1 MSELV
6 QLQWRDK
13 ANNETEFRVFR
24 NSTPEFL
31 LTDTEVAR
39 VEWSGTT
46 WTTTIQESNI
56 SNLSLETS
64 NSSPSTADDLFKIQF
79 TEALQG
85 EHYYGVAAGNE
96 MGFSDVVP
104 TSTSIVVN

>member
-13 ANNETEFRVFR
+13 ADNETEFRVFR
-24 NSTPEFL
+24 NSTAEFL
-31 LTDTEVAR
+31 LSDTEVAR
-39 VEWSGTT
+39 VEWNGTT
-46 WTTTIQESNI
+46 WVTSIQENNI
-56 SNLSLETS
+56 SNLTLETS
-64 NSSPSTADDLFKIQF
+64 NASPATSDEIFKIQF
-79 TEALQG
+79 TEASVG

-104 TSTSIVVN
+104 TTTSIVVN